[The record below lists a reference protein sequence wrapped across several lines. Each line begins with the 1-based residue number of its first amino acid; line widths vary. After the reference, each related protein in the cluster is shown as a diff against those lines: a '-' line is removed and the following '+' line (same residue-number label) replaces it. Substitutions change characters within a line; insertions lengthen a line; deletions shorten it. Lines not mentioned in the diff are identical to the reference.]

1 VLFKL
6 LEKIGENGEK
16 ELEYWEEKALFMAI
30 KYKLSASQYYRLLD
44 ILKRKAKMQE
54 EKFERKIPGLAK
66 KYNLPVEEVRRLVD
80 IMKQYSTDIR
90 KKPRIVGSLREFL
103 FAETDARVGIILD
116 KNGILGANRHDYLNL
131 ARAIMKDTY
140 EKIFFV
146 VSKNKEK
153 TFRHII
159 NYHVYYSLKRVN
171 LDKEVIKQI
180 ITALYSIFYEYPLL
194 KAEFYR
200 RAEKEGLP
208 FVYVREQT

>member
-1 VLFKL
+1 LM
-6 LEKIGENGEK
+6 EKIGENGEK
-16 ELEYWEEKALFMAI
+16 ELEYWEERALFMAI
-30 KYKLSASQYYRLLD
+30 KYNLSASQYYRLLD
-44 ILKRKAKMQE
+44 IMRRRAKLQE
-54 EKFERKIPGLAK
+54 EKFERKLSVIAKRLNLSEEQYRRLLETLK
-66 KYNLPVEEVRRLVD
+66 KY
-80 IMKQYSTDIR
+80 SADIR
-90 KKPRIVGSLREFL
+90 KKPRIVCSFKEFL
-103 FAETDARVGIILD
+103 FAETDARVGLVLD
-116 KNGILGANRHDYLNL
+116 KNGIMGWHRGDYLAL

-146 VSKNKEK
+146 VSKNKER

-159 NYHVYYSLKRVN
+159 NYNVYYFLKRVN